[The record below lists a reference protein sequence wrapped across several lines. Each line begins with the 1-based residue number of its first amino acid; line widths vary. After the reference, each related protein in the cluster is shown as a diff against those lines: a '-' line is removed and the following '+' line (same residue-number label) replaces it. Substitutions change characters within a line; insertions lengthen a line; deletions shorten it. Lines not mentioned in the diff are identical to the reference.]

1 MNCPGVSGEQSPKRM
16 SRELEGRDPCRRE
29 STSRGSQPTSAH
41 AEFVRSK
48 KTVPI
53 APATVRPTPRSWRSL
68 DAPASRF
75 ANSASRRSATPE
87 SGRDGAAPT
96 MPESRSWSAR
106 PRDCAPP
113 SRNRAKIASS
123 CRNQELRL
131 NSFRPVLLSDAIY
144 GNHESC
150 GAKIRHI
157 VARPPQLAH
166 RLVSESHGVLQS

>member
-1 MNCPGVSGEQSPKRM
+1 MPERKHIPRQPADLRA
-16 SRELEGRDPCRRE
+16 
-29 STSRGSQPTSAH
+29 RG
-41 AEFVRSK
+41 
-48 KTVPI
+48 
-53 APATVRPTPRSWRSL
+53 VRPLKENRSNCSSET
-68 DAPASRF
+68 AAYASIMEKPGCSRF

-131 NSFRPVLLSDAIY
+131 NSFRSVLLRDAVY

-157 VARPPQLAH
+157 VARAPQLAH
-166 RLVSESHGVLQS
+166 RLVSEPHGVLQS

>member
-1 MNCPGVSGEQSPKRM
+1 MNCPGFSGEQSPKRM

-53 APATVRPTPRSWRSL
+53 TPATVRPTPRSWRSL
-68 DAPASRF
+68 DAPASRIVHPGG
-75 ANSASRRSATPE
+75 ARRRRAAGTE
-87 SGRDGAAPT
+87 QRRQCQNQGAGAPGQGIAH
-96 MPESRSWSAR
+96 RQA
-106 PRDCAPP
+106 A
-113 SRNRAKIASS
+113 RAKIAPS

-157 VARPPQLAH
+157 VARAPQLAH
-166 RLVSESHGVLQS
+166 RLVSEPHGVLQS

>member
-1 MNCPGVSGEQSPKRM
+1 MNCPGFSGEQSPKRM

-75 ANSASRRSATPE
+75 ANSASRRSATAGE
-87 SGRDGAAPT
+87 RSGRSRTDNARIKELEREAKGLRTAK
-96 MPESRSWSAR
+96 PE
-106 PRDCAPP
+106 
-113 SRNRAKIASS
+113 
-123 CRNQELRL
+123 
-131 NSFRPVLLSDAIY
+131 
-144 GNHESC
+144 
-150 GAKIRHI
+150 
-157 VARPPQLAH
+157 
-166 RLVSESHGVLQS
+166 QS